1 MRDDVTAPHPAG
13 PVAEHESADTNPA
26 GEIKLSFLGHIGR
39 RSGILTGLMV
49 AAPAIAAIIDTGGT
63 GGHSSS

>member
-13 PVAEHESADTNPA
+13 PVAEHEPADTHPA
-26 GEIKLSFLGHIGR
+26 GEIKLSFLRHLGR

-49 AAPAIAAIIDTGGT
+49 AAPAFAGIIDTGT
-63 GGHSSS
+63 GGHSGA